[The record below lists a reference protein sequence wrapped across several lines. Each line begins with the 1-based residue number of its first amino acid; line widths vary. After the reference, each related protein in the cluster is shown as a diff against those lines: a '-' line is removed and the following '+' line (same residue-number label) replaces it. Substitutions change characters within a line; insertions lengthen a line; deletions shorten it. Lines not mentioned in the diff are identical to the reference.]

1 MMNHNFKLTIFVAV
15 FTFMFIVFAS
25 SVSAQMMR
33 NNSGDTEKMPRMLDR
48 ENDENQLNK
57 KLTETKSPIGNLGV
71 MNVCQNLERYRT
83 QLTSRLQEREQ
94 VRMQRKSERGS
105 QIGENRSERNEA
117 LLKRRNTAD
126 QNREQ
131 LYTILETK
139 ATTESQKIALEKFRN
154 KIEEAIRVR
163 RSAVDSAIS
172 DFRSSVDKLVSDR
185 DVKVTTAIEK
195 YEEDIQ
201 KAFDTAQNSCD
212 ANLDRASIRSTLM
225 TQIKTSNE
233 LLKKSLR
240 EIEKVSSSIETLNK
254 TRQSKVDNAVEEF
267 KTTLEKAQQ
276 ELRIAL
282 NEVE

>member
-1 MMNHNFKLTIFVAV
+1 MFVA
-15 FTFMFIVFAS
+15 FAGS
-25 SVSAQMMR
+25 ISAQMMR
-33 NNSGDTEKMPRMLDR
+33 NNNGDTEKMPRMLDR

-57 KLTETKSPIGNLGV
+57 KPTETKSPTGNLGV
-71 MNVCQNLERYRT
+71 MNFCQNLERYRT

-105 QIGENRSERNEA
+105 QLGENRSKRNEA
-117 LLKRRNTAD
+117 LLERRNTAD

-131 LYTILETK
+131 LYTTLETK
-139 ATTESQKIALEKFRN
+139 ASTESQKAALEKFRN
-154 KIEEAIRVR
+154 QIEEAVRVR

-185 DVKVTTAIEK
+185 DVKVASAIEK

-201 KAFDTAQNSCD
+201 KAFHTAQNSCD
-212 ANLDRASIRSTLM
+212 ANSNTTSIRSTLM

-233 LLKKSLR
+233 SLKKSLG
-240 EIEKVSSSIETLNK
+240 EIEKVSASVETLNK